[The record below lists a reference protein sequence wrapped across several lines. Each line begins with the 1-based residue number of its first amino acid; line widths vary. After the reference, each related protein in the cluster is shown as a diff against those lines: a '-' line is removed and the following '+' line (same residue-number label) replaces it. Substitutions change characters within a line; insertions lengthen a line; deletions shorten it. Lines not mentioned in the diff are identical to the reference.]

1 MISRNALLL
10 LVAAPLVLAGC
21 LSKSP
26 AIPLHTYVPT
36 LDPLSLRAA
45 PGVRPLR
52 FQGVEPRIDLRR
64 GMIWRVSGTELV
76 ADEVN
81 RWARD
86 PSELL
91 AERLGDLFFEGGGFR
106 ASLRPGDPSLDVA
119 LVVCEG
125 DVREGRSAAVLE
137 LILTLD
143 AGSTQHRRRLR
154 LEEPLLT
161 RDAEG
166 LAAAMG
172 KAVSQ
177 AADRT
182 EAWTRSKL

>member
-1 MISRNALLL
+1 MTCRNSLAYFA
-10 LVAAPLVLAGC
+10 AAPLLFASC

-26 AIPLHTYVPT
+26 AIPLHTYVPP
-36 LDPLSLRAA
+36 LDPIDLRAE

-52 FQGVEPRIDLRR
+52 FQGVEPRIELRR
-64 GMIWRVSGTELV
+64 GMIWRISGTELV
-76 ADEVN
+76 ADEEH

-91 AERLGDLFFEGGGFR
+91 AERLGDLFYEGGGFR
-106 ASLRPGDPSLDVA
+106 ASLRPGDPSLQVA
-119 LVVCEG
+119 LVACEG

-137 LILTLD
+137 LILTLESGD
-143 AGSTQHRRRLR
+143 TQHRRRLR

-166 LAAAMG
+166 FAAAMG